1 MLFPEALIT
10 QAPVYI
16 TQHSTGIARW
26 LSFSYNTALI
36 ETLKTLRWSRLQQ
49 DGQTT
54 AATMNLVTF

>member
-1 MLFPEALIT
+1 
-10 QAPVYI
+10 
-16 TQHSTGIARW
+16 